1 MSLII
6 PIQNPT
12 KVDVDKSTY
21 SDSFVKIVVSP
32 MEPGYGITVGN
43 TIRRVLL
50 SSIQGAAVKFV
61 MIEGLHHEFTG
72 IPGTDTDYVDFIL
85 RLKRLAIKSASL
97 EDVTLELNVSKLG
110 VVTAGDI
117 STGSEVEIINK
128 DLELFEVTEEGK
140 EIRCQIIVGVNRGF
154 VPSEE
159 HDSSELPV
167 GFIAVDSLFNPV
179 KNVSFI
185 VENERVGKR
194 IDFDK
199 LVLEVT
205 TDGSID
211 PKEAF
216 YTASK
221 LLRDFYDKMIRF
233 EVEPEYVEKLEMDPR
248 LERIERLLDTSV
260 NEMELSV
267 RSSNCLLAAKIETVR
282 DLVSKTENQMLRY
295 RNFGKK
301 SLDEIKKLLSD
312 LDLSL
317 GMNLEKVESEIQE
330 ARNKILKR

>member
-12 KVDVDKSTY
+12 KVEIDESTY
-21 SDSFVKIVVSP
+21 SSTYVKVSVSP
-32 MEPGYGITVGN
+32 MEPGYGTTVGN
-43 TIRRVLL
+43 TVRRVLL
-50 SSIQGAAVKFV
+50 SSMQGAAVKFV
-61 MIEGLHHEFTG
+61 MIDGLHHEFTG
-72 IPGTDTDYVDFIL
+72 IPGTNTDYVDFIL
-85 RLKRLAIKSASL
+85 RLKRLAIKSESL
-97 EDVTLELNVSKLG
+97 EDVTLELNVKKAG
-110 VVTAGDI
+110 MVTANDI
-117 STGSEVEIINK
+117 SVKSGIEIINK
-128 DLELFEVTEEGK
+128 DLELFEITQDGQ
-140 EIRCQIIVGVNRGF
+140 EIRCKIIVGVNRGY

-159 HDSSELPV
+159 HDKADLPV

-179 KNVSFI
+179 KNVAFS

-194 IDFDK
+194 IDYDK

-205 TDGSID
+205 TDGSLD

-221 LLRDFYDKMIRF
+221 LLRDFYDKMVRF

-301 SLDEIKKLLSD
+301 SLDEIKKLLQD
-312 LDLSL
+312 LDMSL
-317 GMNLEKVESEIQE
+317 GMNLEKVEAEIAE